1 MILSIESSCDDSSLA
16 LTSLETCELLFAR
29 KISQDLAHT
38 RFGGVV
44 PEIASRLHAQNLPL
58 LLEQLKNF
66 LIDFSAQRTSNNK
79 ENPFAPIKA
88 IAVTNRPGLSV
99 TLSEG
104 VCMANALALSLNIP
118 LLYLNHLKGHIY
130 SLFIGQMQAKIG
142 KGLGIL
148 LVSGGHT
155 QLLLMRD
162 FSHIALIS
170 QSLDDSFGESFD
182 KVAKM
187 LSLGYPGGGIVESFA
202 RKYDGALLPLP
213 LPLKHDKGLN
223 FSFSGLKN
231 AVRLEIQKYAKSA
244 DSTKSKNAQNAKYVC
259 KAGFDCA
266 QTIPTNGIESY
277 QPNNI
282 TESYN
287 PINQKA
293 PSMCASVSETKRD
306 SLPQGDTLNGIESQN
321 PQTALQNPQNLSNQ
335 KNIEYECEAETSGIH
350 FREGDTLKWNES
362 FIAQICASFQSAACA
377 HLLDKTRKF
386 FARFGEKFE
395 YFGVVG
401 GASANLTLRAHIES
415 LCKEFGKTPLYAP
428 LEFCSDNAAMMGRL
442 GIEAYKHALKNA
454 PKSPAER
461 TAGFSP
467 LSDAI
472 YPKSLPEDFI
482 KGDFIS

>member
-29 KISQDLAHT
+29 KISQDLAHM

-66 LIDFSAQRTSNNK
+66 LIDFSAQRTPNNK

-202 RKYDGALLPLP
+202 RKYDGTLLPLP

-231 AVRLEIQKYAKSA
+231 AVRLEIQKYAKST
-244 DSTKSKNAQNAKYVC
+244 DKNL
-259 KAGFDCA
+259 
-266 QTIPTNGIESY
+266 
-277 QPNNI
+277 
-282 TESYN
+282 
-287 PINQKA
+287 NQQEKI
-293 PSMCASVSETKRD
+293 
-306 SLPQGDTLNGIESQN
+306 Q
-321 PQTALQNPQNLSNQ
+321 SNQ
-335 KNIEYECEAETSGIH
+335 PKSIEDKA
-350 FREGDTLKWNES
+350 

-442 GIEAYKHALKNA
+442 GIEALKHALKNA

-461 TAGFSP
+461 IAGFSP

-482 KGDFIS
+482 KEDFIS

>member
-66 LIDFSAQRTSNNK
+66 LLESSAQKAQNQAQNIESCK

-104 VCMANALALSLNIP
+104 VCMANALALSLNVP

-130 SLFIGQMQAKIG
+130 SLFIGQMEAKIG

-202 RKYDGALLPLP
+202 RKHDGALLPLP

-231 AVRLEIQKYAKSA
+231 AVRLEIQKYAKSV
-244 DSTKSKNAQNAKYVC
+244 DSAESKKSKNVEYERATQWSRGEAEFTSAK
-259 KAGFDCA
+259 
-266 QTIPTNGIESY
+266 TIQIDRIDS
-277 QPNNI
+277 QQQKNI
-282 TESYN
+282 TESAESKKSKDVGHERE
-287 PINQKA
+287 QSSAEAK
-293 PSMCASVSETKRD
+293 CD
-306 SLPQGDTLNGIESQN
+306 SLARD
-321 PQTALQNPQNLSNQ
+321 
-335 KNIEYECEAETSGIH
+335 
-350 FREGDTLKWNES
+350 DTLKWNKS
-362 FIAQICASFQSAACA
+362 FIAQICASFQSTACA

-386 FARFGEKFE
+386 FARFGDKFE

-454 PKSPAER
+454 PKNTNIKS
-461 TAGFSP
+461 FDP

-472 YPKSLPEDFI
+472 YPKSLEDDFIKEDFI
-482 KGDFIS
+482 S

>member
-66 LIDFSAQRTSNNK
+66 LIDFSAQRTPNNK

-244 DSTKSKNAQNAKYVC
+244 DSTKSKNAQNAKYVRE
-259 KAGFDCA
+259 AGFDCA
-266 QTIPTNGIESY
+266 QTIPTNGI
-277 QPNNI
+277 
-282 TESYN
+282 
-287 PINQKA
+287 K
-293 PSMCASVSETKRD
+293 
-306 SLPQGDTLNGIESQN
+306 SQN
-321 PQTALQNPQNLSNQ
+321 PQMALQNPQNLSNQ
-335 KNIEYECEAETSGIH
+335 KNIEYEREAQTSGIH
-350 FREGDTLKWNES
+350 FREGDTLEWNES

-454 PKSPAER
+454 PKSPA
-461 TAGFSP
+461 GFSP

>member
-66 LIDFSAQRTSNNK
+66 LIDFSTQKAQDTKSCK

-104 VCMANALALSLNIP
+104 VCMANALALSLNVP

-130 SLFIGQMQAKIG
+130 SLFIGKMEAKIG

-187 LSLGYPGGGIVESFA
+187 LSLGYPGGEIVESFA
-202 RKYDGALLPLP
+202 RKHDGALLPLP
-213 LPLKHDKGLN
+213 LPLKYDKGLN

-231 AVRLEIQKYAKSA
+231 AVRLEIQKYTKSV
-244 DSTKSKNAQNAKYVC
+244 DSTESKN
-259 KAGFDCA
+259 
-266 QTIPTNGIESY
+266 
-277 QPNNI
+277 
-282 TESYN
+282 
-287 PINQKA
+287 
-293 PSMCASVSETKRD
+293 SE
-306 SLPQGDTLNGIESQN
+306 
-321 PQTALQNPQNLSNQ
+321 
-335 KNIEYECEAETSGIH
+335 NIEYERQAEVKRDLTT
-350 FREGDTLKWNES
+350 RGDMKKWNES
-362 FIAQICASFQSAACA
+362 FVAQICASFQSAACA

-386 FARFGEKFE
+386 FARFGDKFE

-454 PKSPAER
+454 PKNTNIKS
-461 TAGFSP
+461 FDL

-472 YPKSLPEDFI
+472 YPKSLEKDFI
-482 KGDFIS
+482 KEDFS